1 MKVYID
7 AREKDKIQKVLT
19 YFSANT
25 NYFKYIDSMS
35 IKTLESGDIATAD
48 GKLGIERK
56 SPSDFISSLFK
67 GRLHKQLY
75 ELKQNYETALL
86 VVEGYNGMEDCM
98 ASNPQIPPTTII
110 GASTFSLSRFNVPIQ
125 FVGHFYEPF
134 VCSIINKLYDGK
146 TQRYS
151 TDYTPTRR
159 TATKDEHQLNIIMGI
174 PGISKTIG
182 KTLLDHSNNS
192 ITKLCSLS
200 EEELTSIPGIGK
212 KRAKLIQE
220 ILQ

>member
-19 YFSANT
+19 YYSANAD
-25 NYFKYIDSMS
+25 YFKFIDSMS
-35 IKTLESGDIATAD
+35 IKHLESGDIATAD

-75 ELKQNYETALL
+75 ELRQNYEIPIL

-146 TQRYS
+146 TKKYS

-159 TATKDEHQLNIIMGI
+159 SATKEEHHLNIVMGI
-174 PGISKTIG
+174 PGISNTIG
-182 KTLLDHSNNS
+182 KTLLENCNNS
-192 ITKLCSLS
+192 ISQLCSLS
-200 EEELTSIPGIGK
+200 EEELCTIPGIGK
-212 KRAKLIQE
+212 KRAQLIKE